1 MNKKKT
7 STMPIDLILGP
18 MFAGK
23 STELIRR
30 ARRFQTIK
38 KKTFVVNHVFNN
50 RYGSS
55 AITTHDDVVLAPDLI
70 TGDLREA
77 LHHADYSDADV
88 IIIEELQFF
97 ENAADV
103 LAQMADV
110 DHKHVIA
117 SGLSGSA
124 ERMPMGDISRIFC
137 LADSIEFVTALCPYC
152 GDGTPAPFSKRIV
165 AADGTVDVGG
175 ADKYVA
181 ACRKHFLSA

>member
-1 MNKKKT
+1 
-7 STMPIDLILGP
+7 MPIDLILGP

-30 ARRFQTIK
+30 ARRFRTIC
-38 KKTFVVNHVFNN
+38 KKTFVINHVFNN

-77 LHHADYSDADV
+77 FGHELYMSADV
-88 IIIEELQFF
+88 IVIEELQFF

-103 LAQMADV
+103 LVQMADV
-110 DHKHVIA
+110 DRKHVVA

-124 ERMPMGDISRIFC
+124 ERMPMGDISRILC
-137 LADSIEFVTALCPYC
+137 LADTVEFVTALCPYC
-152 GDGTPAPFSKRIV
+152 GDGTPAPFSKKIS
-165 AADGTVDVGG
+165 GEKTTVEVGG

-181 ACRKHFLSA
+181 ACREHFLSSS